1 MKPLLERWRQFLDES
16 KADGEFQRITT
27 KQRNR
32 AKHDYLDLGANLHKE
47 KGVTPRKRQSSVS
60 APPSALEEDM
70 SKEVIIVIFGP
81 TGSGKSTY
89 KRHFVEHGWNEI
101 ITHTT
106 RPRRSGDDN
115 EYKFYEGKAGVE
127 EWLERNKNEE
137 FINANIYEGHHYGTD
152 KKAFLEANRSVML
165 SDITSAEKLRSFG
178 EDHNKKMILLHVKS
192 WTDDPKKMQAS
203 MIQRDTPER
212 FETWQKEMES
222 STVIPGA
229 YEVSNTREAEEVIK
243 KETKNG
249 DVQNLMEN
257 WRAHLENVKPGI
269 TNSGLYRG
277 VDCEERAI
285 DIIRMHTRNV
295 LALKAMRNGNVFTT
309 NMKAASEYAAPYGVV
324 LEIQCDPSSLYE
336 VKDGDDTAK
345 PDLLQTD
352 NMDNVRISGV
362 YSVKAGQWF
371 SPEEFDRQFSNTR

>member
-1 MKPLLERWRQFLDES
+1 MKPLLESWRRFLDEA
-16 KADGEFQRITT
+16 KADGEFQRLTG

-47 KGVTPRKRQSSVS
+47 KGVTPRRRQTSVS
-60 APPSALEEDM
+60 APPSALEEDI
-70 SKEVIIVIFGP
+70 SQEVIIVIFGP

-101 ITHTT
+101 KTHTT
-106 RPRRSGDDN
+106 RPRRSGDDD
-115 EYKFYEGKAGVE
+115 EYEFYEGEEGVE
-127 EWLERNKNEE
+127 KWLARNKNKE
-137 FINANIYEGHHYGTD
+137 FINTNMYEGHYYGTD
-152 KKAFLEANRSVML
+152 KEAFLEANRSVML
-165 SDITSAEKLRSFG
+165 SDVTSAEGLRSFG
-178 EDHNKKMILLHVKS
+178 EAHNKKIILLHAKS
-192 WTDDPKKMQAS
+192 WTSDAKEMQAS

-212 FETWQKEMES
+212 FETWQKEMGD
-222 STVIPGA
+222 STIIPGS
-229 YEVSNTREAEEVIK
+229 YEVSNTREAEEVVK
-243 KETKNG
+243 KETKNN
-249 DVQNLMEN
+249 DVQGLMEN

-285 DIIRMHTRNV
+285 DIIRMHTRKV
-295 LALKAMRNGNVFTT
+295 PALKLMRNGNVFTT

-324 LEIQCDPSSLYE
+324 LEIQCEPSSLSE
-336 VKDGDDTAK
+336 VNDGEEGAK
-345 PDLLQTD
+345 PSLLQTD
-352 NMDNVRISGV
+352 DMDNVTITGV